1 MIHRIF
7 YETVRNGVYENGLLE
22 MTDTQIDNLAKGEM
36 TNGASI

>member
-1 MIHRIF
+1 MIYRIF

-22 MTDTQIDNLAKGEM
+22 MPDTQINNLTKGDI